1 MRGFMIVRCSEC
13 GNSFSVAVP
22 VEGDIVA
29 CPVCEADYEAFVR
42 DGQVRL
48 RAYVY
53 EGVDPGEL

>member
-1 MRGFMIVRCSEC
+1 MIVRCSEC